1 MPLKSSQVAE
11 LNSKEVIGMCFSME
25 EYERLKAL
33 VEERK
38 KIKEQVKNLKPSDFE
53 KKEKKEEK
61 EVVKAE
67 KG

>member
-1 MPLKSSQVAE
+1 
-11 LNSKEVIGMCFSME
+11 MCFSME

-53 KKEKKEEK
+53 KKEKEEEK

>member
-1 MPLKSSQVAE
+1 
-11 LNSKEVIGMCFSME
+11 MCFSME

-38 KIKEQVKNLKPSDFE
+38 KIREQLKDIKPSDFE
-53 KKEKKEEK
+53 REEKKDREE
-61 EVVKAE
+61 EVVEAE

>member
-1 MPLKSSQVAE
+1 MLLKSSVKAE

-33 VEERK
+33 VKERK
-38 KIKEQVKNLKPSDFE
+38 RIKEELKDIKPSDFE
-53 KKEKKEEK
+53 KKEEEK
-61 EVVKAE
+61 EVAKAE

>member
-1 MPLKSSQVAE
+1 MLLKSSVKAE

-33 VEERK
+33 VKERK
-38 KIKEQVKNLKPSDFE
+38 RIKEELKDIKPSDFE
-53 KKEKKEEK
+53 KKEEEEK
-61 EVVKAE
+61 EVAKAE

>member
-1 MPLKSSQVAE
+1 MKSSQGAE

-53 KKEKKEEK
+53 KKEKEEEK

-67 KG
+67 RD